1 MRIEFSLEG
10 GLASF
15 PGLSKPV
22 AVDVD
27 LLDKDEAGR
36 LRRLTEAAHF
46 FDLPASAGTPA
57 RGAADY
63 QCSILTIDDGT
74 RKHTVRVLE
83 PIDDPALEGLV
94 QAVRKHVKALRAAK
108 RSP

>member
-22 AVDVD
+22 AFDLD
-27 LLDKDEAGR
+27 LLDKDEAR
-36 LRRLTEAAHF
+36 QLQRLTEAANF
-46 FDLPASAGTPA
+46 FDLPASAGSPA
-57 RGAADY
+57 RAAADY
-63 QCSILTIDDGT
+63 QYCVLTIDDGT

-83 PIDDPALEGLV
+83 PVEDRALEDLV
-94 QAVRKHVKALRAAK
+94 QAVRKHVKAVRAAK
-108 RSP
+108 RPS